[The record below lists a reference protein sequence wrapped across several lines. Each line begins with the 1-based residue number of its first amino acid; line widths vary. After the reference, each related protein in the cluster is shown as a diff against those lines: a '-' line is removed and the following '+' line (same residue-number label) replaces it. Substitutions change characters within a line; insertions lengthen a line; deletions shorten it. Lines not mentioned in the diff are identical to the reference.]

1 MFGLLVDCGNII
13 MFQLLTAT
21 LDGCH
26 QTCWHSIMHSF
37 SSTAIIL
44 TMNVSSQPDQPF
56 QFDVKYS
63 YGTSQMVSKI
73 LQYLATL
80 DRDFSNKTLQ
90 LGETVYLVHCLIIY
104 LLIFHAFIKA
114 MIFLYVCMLLFCVF
128 LYTVVLLYCC
138 IVCVCCIV
146 YIVHCACCCCI
157 CGWIVYVFAAQFV
170 PLARRKD
177 YG

>member
-1 MFGLLVDCGNII
+1 
-13 MFQLLTAT
+13 
-21 LDGCH
+21 
-26 QTCWHSIMHSF
+26 
-37 SSTAIIL
+37 
-44 TMNVSSQPDQPF
+44 
-56 QFDVKYS
+56 
-63 YGTSQMVSKI
+63 MVSKI

-138 IVCVCCIV
+138 IVCVLYCVYCALCMLLLHMWLDCVCVCCIV
-146 YIVHCACCCCI
+146 CSFGKEKRLWLISELNKN
-157 CGWIVYVFAAQFV
+157 Q
-170 PLARRKD
+170 
-177 YG
+177 